1 MTRNER
7 RRDRLLRG
15 IMAAAALLLIGLCL
29 VGAAACR
36 ARTSRETQAPESE
49 DQTPILAAAIP
60 AAEPQEPT
68 DPLAELRSMSNVV
81 EGCWITGYAPELI
94 DGWKEE
100 YRDCRGLYLTAS
112 GAWCA
117 PGYTVATDPA
127 VIPTGATVIIG
138 ERTYVAAD
146 RGVVGNVVD
155 IMMSPEE
162 AMVFGAWQTDVYW
175 TMGEGETEE

>member
-7 RRDRLLRG
+7 RRDRILHALM
-15 IMAAAALLLIGLCL
+15 IALTLLLIGLCL
-29 VGAAACR
+29 LGAALCR
-36 ARTSRETQAPESE
+36 REKDREPPSAEEKEKAPVAQSIPRTETVEQRDALE
-49 DQTPILAAAIP
+49 
-60 AAEPQEPT
+60 
-68 DPLAELRSMSNVV
+68 ELRSMCAVV
-81 EGCWITGYAPELI
+81 EDCWITGYAPELI

-100 YRDCRGLYLTAS
+100 YRDSRGLYLTAS

-138 ERTYVAAD
+138 DRTYVAAD
-146 RGVVGNVVD
+146 RGVVGKVVD

-175 TMGEGETEE
+175 TMGEKPE